1 MKKITVCLFL
11 LLAHPLLS
19 QQPPI
24 KQAAFQV
31 VPLGVMGGIDES
43 NLSAY
48 LVAPAGSDQYIGLDA
63 GTVYAGIEKAIRNKV
78 FKGAASDIIK
88 KQISGYFISHAHLD
102 HVAGLIMTSPNDST
116 KTIYALPSSMKLM
129 QDHYFNGDTWAN
141 FGDAGKGYLIKQ
153 YHYQTL
159 APGEEIA
166 VTQTALKVTPYV
178 LSHVHPFES
187 TAFLVNNQGSYLLY
201 LGDTGPDEVEQSN
214 RLKQLWER
222 VAPLIRAGT
231 LRGIFIEVS
240 YPNNQ
245 PHKKLFG
252 HLTPAWLMKEMNV
265 LAGLTGSKALKG
277 LNVVINHGKP
287 PMHKIAELQ
296 RELKANNPLGLNLIF
311 PEQGKQ
317 IKL

>member
-1 MKKITVCLFL
+1 MKQLLVCFFL

-19 QQPPI
+19 QKPIRQQP
-24 KQAAFQV
+24 AFDV
-31 VPLGVMGGIDES
+31 VPLGVLGGIDES

-48 LVAPAGSDQYIGLDA
+48 LVAGAGTNAYIGLDA
-63 GTVYAGIEKAIRNKV
+63 GTIYAGIEKAIRNKI
-78 FKGAASDIIK
+78 FSGTASNVL
-88 KQISGYFISHAHLD
+88 KQQIRGYFISHAHLD
-102 HVAGLIMTSPNDST
+102 HVAGLIMTSPNDSA

-141 FGDAGKGYLIKQ
+141 FGDAGKGYQIKQ

-159 APGEEIA
+159 TAEEEIA
-166 VTQTALKVTPYV
+166 VAQTALKVTPYV

-187 TAFLVNNQGSYLLY
+187 TAFLVENQGAYLLY

-214 RLKQLWER
+214 RLQLLWER
-222 VAPLIRAGT
+222 VAPLIRAGK

-245 PHKKLFG
+245 PDKKLFG

-265 LAGLTGSKALKG
+265 LAGLTGRERLKG
-277 LNVVINHGKP
+277 LNVVITHGKP
-287 PMHKIAELQ
+287 PVQKIAQLQ
-296 RELKANNPLGLNLIF
+296 QELKANNPLGLNLIF
-311 PEQGKQ
+311 PEQGKR
-317 IKL
+317 IGF